1 MLCKE
6 IKEKLIDYID
16 GILDEKDHLAIENH
30 IKHCTSCEEE
40 LKELRETIS
49 YIKET
54 KKDIKAPHNLMENVK
69 KEVTNAKKLYK
80 KPRIKIGYIALVSI
94 LVTLLITTAFAN
106 ENIRTIL
113 ETWQG
118 KSLKESQS
126 IEELISK
133 GYGEQVNLISEDKN
147 IKVKVESVVADDI
160 NMVLLLEVENLNG
173 DGKYVPILS
182 KETIDY
188 EGNFKFSSLIG
199 GDSIRGSYLLYT
211 PDENKTRTV
220 VSLSPLASNE
230 GEIELTIK
238 ALEPIHPEYKGILPG
253 YHYYSKEIPENAI
266 EGYWNFKIPVK
277 VTEAHVFNLNE
288 QMDLDGNKIIFE
300 QLEISP
306 TITTLTYRFNRRQNS
321 EYALERLFNI
331 KIEANGKN
339 YESKSYGGDSSY
351 WSNMGAV
358 EGIVSFDSMYF
369 EMPDKIKIT
378 VDGYD
383 AIISKTS
390 TMDVD
395 VEKSFPQSFEYLD
408 SNIRVNNV
416 QGDKNLIRISMD
428 NLGERYFEILNF
440 RIFINGQ
447 EYKKSS
453 VATKFLFPE
462 NENSVYESSYD
473 ILLSN
478 LSKKFEESYPKEGY
492 SVSRSYEKSSTY
504 YENYNIN
511 DNATEKLELKD
522 KLDDEIK
529 SIKIIFNSYEETR
542 YVEGSLSLKLKKYKQ
557 K

>member
-6 IKEKLIDYID
+6 VEEKLIDYID
-16 GILDEKDHLAIENH
+16 GLLNKENHLNLENH
-30 IKHCTSCEEE
+30 IKSCTVCAED
-40 LKELRETIS
+40 LKELKETIS
-49 YIKET
+49 YVEET
-54 KKDIKAPHNLMENVK
+54 NKDIKAPRNLMENVK
-69 KEVTNAKKLYK
+69 KEVENAKKLYK
-80 KPRIKIGYIALVSI
+80 KPRIKIGYIALVSV

-160 NMVLLLEVENLNG
+160 NTVLLLEVENLNG

-238 ALEPIHPEYKGILPG
+238 ALEPVHPEYKGILPG
-253 YHYYSKEIPENAI
+253 YHYYSKKIPENAI

-277 VTEAHVFNLNE
+277 VAEAHVFNLNQ

-306 TITTLTYRFNRRQNS
+306 TITTLTYRFNMRQNA
-321 EYALERLFNI
+321 EYALERLVNI
-331 KIEANGKN
+331 KIEANGKY
-339 YESKSYGGDSSY
+339 YENKSYGGDSSY
-351 WSNMGAV
+351 WSNMGVV

-395 VEKSFPQSFEYLD
+395 VEKSFPQSFEYLG

-416 QGDKNLIRISMD
+416 QGDKNLIRIFMD
-428 NLGERYFEILNF
+428 NLGKKYFERLNF

-453 VATKFLFPE
+453 IATKFLFPE

-478 LSKKFEESYPKEGY
+478 LSNKFEESYPAEGY
-492 SVSRSYEKSSTY
+492 SISRG
-504 YENYNIN
+504 YENCNIDDN
-511 DNATEKLELKD
+511 DTEKLELKD
-522 KLDDEIK
+522 KLDDEIN